1 LQLPFDP
8 WRLWESPLKR
18 WYWLVAGAA
27 ALGIIGFVWGYST
40 ARFTAAVR
48 LIRDAAPSA
57 ASAGLEPGRVHQ
69 PEHTMATLLD
79 VMNSPLLLRQVA
91 IGAGRPEAAQDMVA
105 GSKVSSVPGTDLVNV
120 SLRGKDRAQ
129 TVRLANAYAEA
140 AVRRLRE
147 LQSNEAKEAKRS
159 CEQKLAAVDRELESA
174 NQAMINFQQA
184 AGLIDFERETS
195 ARLQRRV
202 DLDAKAEDLRIQLD
216 GLDLQASNLTKE
228 ISEQN
233 PALVSIREAL
243 EQARS
248 RYTEEHPKIKA
259 LRAALASIE
268 ARGAM
273 REPPVNLSLSSSSN
287 SLAGALSLE
296 LIEARTRKSVLGQQ
310 LEAIGALRDGL
321 TGNLQALAEKKL
333 DYARLQSH
341 FQSLKASRDLLS
353 HRLGEAQLLADH
365 PAGYYRIL
373 EPAQAQDIS
382 PLRRLT
388 TAAWFAIGFGLF
400 GMLAAAILVLWPELC
415 DGRIR
420 TEEDL
425 KRVTKLPILATLGD
439 LADMNA
445 QEQEAWAFRTL
456 AAFKG
461 RLNHSSNQALVCG
474 IISSTHG
481 EGRSTWVNLLAQ
493 AARKWGQPV
502 LTISTS
508 AQQQDA
514 QDGDGRTEEA
524 PSRPG
529 CKALTAPAD
538 VTLELMS
545 ASPHSNLHLALPE
558 SVRSLA
564 WREQWRDAF
573 QKWNQHDNLIV
584 FAELPPASAEEGILL
599 SENLSKVVWLAG
611 KDMPTVAD
619 TRSQLE
625 TLKHCR
631 CEVVGAVFNQ
641 ARIPAWR
648 SHLAHLTGVLTLA
661 LGLLS
666 TSLPAQPTNP
676 PAIISAAPTN
686 RPAGSLS
693 VSSPDRL
700 ADWQKR
706 FTLGPGDLLDVS
718 LYEQPDSLRIGLS
731 IGPDGRLSYM
741 QARDVMATGLTVDE
755 LRAKLE
761 EVLAKFHLS
770 PRVVILP
777 TAYNSKRYYVLGNV
791 VQKGVFLLDRPL
803 SIIEAIARAK
813 GFSTLVQ
820 ARNTFLLSDLSRSF
834 LIRKEADGSF
844 KRVDVNF
851 EALFLRGDLSQNQAL
866 APDDYLYFP
875 PLDLPEVYVL
885 GEVRTPGP
893 LTFTPEMTALRTI
906 VARGGFTEKAYRQK
920 VLVIRGSLTQPK
932 TFVVN
937 APAVLRAQAPDFQL
951 EARDIIY
958 VSRKPWSKAE
968 ELLEG
973 AMSDFIRA
981 MVITW
986 TGHNVGP
993 IISEPFV
1000 PNIK

>member
-1 LQLPFDP
+1 
-8 WRLWESPLKR
+8 
-18 WYWLVAGAA
+18 
-27 ALGIIGFVWGYST
+27 
-40 ARFTAAVR
+40 
-48 LIRDAAPSA
+48 
-57 ASAGLEPGRVHQ
+57 
-69 PEHTMATLLD
+69 
-79 VMNSPLLLRQVA
+79 
-91 IGAGRPEAAQDMVA
+91 MV
-105 GSKVSSVPGTDLVNV
+105 S
-120 SLRGKDRAQ
+120 
-129 TVRLANAYAEA
+129 
-140 AVRRLRE
+140 
-147 LQSNEAKEAKRS
+147 
-159 CEQKLAAVDRELESA
+159 
-174 NQAMINFQQA
+174 FQQA

-202 DLDAKAEDLRIQLD
+202 DLDAKAEDIRIQLD
-216 GLDLQASNLTKE
+216 GLDLQVSHLTKE

-248 RYTEEHPKIKA
+248 RYTEEHPRIKA

-268 ARGAM
+268 ARGAAH
-273 REPPVNLSLSSSSN
+273 EPQIDLSLAASSN

-321 TGNLQALAEKKL
+321 TGKLQALAEKRL
-333 DYARLQSH
+333 DYARLESH

-353 HRLGEAQLLADH
+353 RRLGEAQLLANH
-365 PAGYYRIL
+365 PAGDYRIL
-373 EPAQAQDIS
+373 EPAQVQDIS
-382 PLRRLT
+382 PLHRLT
-388 TAAWFAIGFGLF
+388 AATGFAIGFGLL
-400 GMLAAAILVLWPELC
+400 GMLAATLTVLWLELC

-420 TEEDL
+420 TAEDL

-439 LADMNA
+439 LADMNE
-445 QEQEAWAFRTL
+445 QEKEAWAFRTL

-461 RLNHSSNQALVCG
+461 RLNHSPNEALVCG

-508 AQQQDA
+508 AAQPGA
-514 QDGDGRTEEA
+514 QDGAGKTEEA
-524 PSRPG
+524 RSRPG
-529 CKALTAPAD
+529 YKALTAPSD
-538 VTLELMS
+538 VTMELMA
-545 ASPHSNLHLALPE
+545 ASPHADLHLAFPDT
-558 SVRSLA
+558 VRSPA

-573 QKWNQHDNLIV
+573 QQWNQHEKLIV
-584 FAELPPASAEEGILL
+584 FAELPPASVEEGILL

-611 KDMPTVAD
+611 KDMPTVTD

-641 ARIPAWR
+641 ARTPAWR
-648 SHLAHLTGVLTLA
+648 SRLAHLTGALTLA
-661 LGLLS
+661 LALLA

-676 PAIISAAPTN
+676 PAATSAPPTN
-686 RPAGSLS
+686 RPSGSLS

-700 ADWQKR
+700 AAWQKR
-706 FTLGPGDLLDVS
+706 LTLGPSDLLDIS
-718 LYEQPDSLRIGLS
+718 LYEQTDSLRIGLS
-731 IGPDGRLSYM
+731 VGPDGRLSYM
-741 QARDVMATGLTVDE
+741 QARDVMAAGLTVDE

-761 EVLAKFHLS
+761 DVLAKFHLS
-770 PRVVILP
+770 PRVVIIP

-803 SIIEAIARAK
+803 TIIEAIAKAK
-813 GFSTLVQ
+813 GFSTFIQ
-820 ARNTFLLSDLSRSF
+820 ARSTLVLSDLSRSF
-834 LIRKEADGSF
+834 LIRKEADGAF

-851 EALFLRGDLSQNQAL
+851 EALFLRGDLTQNLAL

-875 PLDLPEVYVL
+875 PLDLPEIYVL

-893 LTFTPEMTALRTI
+893 LTFTPEMSALRAI
-906 VARGGFTEKAYRQK
+906 VARGGFTEKAWRRK
-920 VLVIRGSLTQPK
+920 VLIIRGSLTQPK

-937 APAVLRAQAPDFQL
+937 APEVLRAQTPDFQL
-951 EARDIIY
+951 EARDIVF
-958 VSRKPWSKAE
+958 VSRKPWAKAE
-968 ELLEG
+968 EILEG

-981 MVITW
+981 MVIIW

-993 IISEPFV
+993 IITQPFV

>member
-1 LQLPFDP
+1 
-8 WRLWESPLKR
+8 
-18 WYWLVAGAA
+18 LVAGGA
-27 ALGIIGFVWGYST
+27 ALAIIGFAWGFST

-48 LIRDAAPSA
+48 LIRNTAPIASSA
-57 ASAGLEPGRVHQ
+57 PLEPDSVRQ
-69 PEHTMATLLD
+69 AEHTIATLLD
-79 VMNSPLLLRQVA
+79 VLRSPLLLREVA
-91 IGAGRPEAAQDMVA
+91 IAAGMPESAQEIAA
-105 GSKVSSVPGTDLVNV
+105 GSKAVSVSGTDLVNL
-120 SLRGKDRAQ
+120 SLQGKDRAQ
-129 TVRLANAYAEA
+129 TVRLANAYSEA
-140 AVRRLRE
+140 AVRRLQE
-147 LQSNEAKEAKRS
+147 LQSNEAQEAKKS
-159 CEQKLAAVDRELESA
+159 YEQKLAAVDQELESA
-174 NQAMINFQQA
+174 NQALVHFQQA
-184 AGLIDFERETS
+184 AGLIDFESETA

-202 DLDAKAEDLRIQLD
+202 ELDAKAEDLRIQLD
-216 GLDLQASNLTKE
+216 GLDLQARNLTKE

-248 RYTEEHPKIKA
+248 RYTEEHPRIKA
-259 LRAALASIE
+259 LRAALAAIE
-268 ARGAM
+268 ARAATH
-273 REPPVNLSLSSSSN
+273 EPQVGVSLAANSN

-296 LIEARTRKSVLGQQ
+296 LIEARTRQSVLGQQ
-310 LEAIGALRDGL
+310 LAQIGALRDGL
-321 TGNLQALAEKKL
+321 TGKLQALAEKRL
-333 DYARLQSH
+333 EFARLQSR
-341 FQSLKASRDLLS
+341 FQSLKASRDLLAY
-353 HRLGEAQLLADH
+353 RLAEAQLLADH
-365 PAGYYRIL
+365 PAGYFRIL
-373 EPAQAQDIS
+373 EPAQVQDIS
-382 PLRRLT
+382 PSHRLT
-388 TAAWFAIGFGLF
+388 AAIWFAIGFGLF
-400 GMLAAAILVLWPELC
+400 GMFAAAMLVLWLELW

-439 LADMNA
+439 LADMND
-445 QEQEAWAFRTL
+445 QEKEAWAFRTL

-461 RLNHSSNQALVCG
+461 KLNHSPNQALVCG
-474 IISSTHG
+474 IISSKHG

-502 LTISTS
+502 LTVSTS
-508 AQQQDA
+508 AAPAGAEDSAGQ
-514 QDGDGRTEEA
+514 REEA

-538 VTLELMS
+538 FTMELMA
-545 ASPHSNLHLALPE
+545 ASPHSSLHLALPD
-558 SVRSLA
+558 SVRSPA

-573 QKWNQHDNLIV
+573 QKWNQHANLIV
-584 FAELPPASAEEGILL
+584 FAELPPASVEEGILL
-599 SENLSKVVWLAG
+599 SENLSKVIWLAG
-611 KDMPTVAD
+611 KDMPTVTD

-648 SHLAHLTGVLTLA
+648 SRLAHLTGALTLA
-661 LGLLS
+661 LALLS

-676 PAIISAAPTN
+676 PAVTSAPPPN

-706 FTLGPGDLLDVS
+706 LTLGPGDLLDIS
-718 LYEQPDSLRIGLS
+718 LYEQTDSLRVGFA

-741 QARDVMATGLTVDE
+741 QARDVMAAGLTVDE

-761 EVLAKFHLS
+761 EVLAKYLLS
-770 PRVVILP
+770 PRVVIIP
-777 TAYNSKRYYVLGNV
+777 TAYHSKRYYVLGNV

-803 SIIEAIARAK
+803 TIIEAIAKAK
-813 GFSTLVQ
+813 GFATLVQ

-851 EALFLRGDLSQNQAL
+851 EALFLRGDLGQNQAL

-893 LTFTPEMTALRTI
+893 LMFTPEMTAMRAI
-906 VARGGFTEKAYRQK
+906 VAHGGFTEKAYRRK

-932 TFVVN
+932 TFIVN
-937 APAVLRAQAPDFQL
+937 APEVLRAQAPDFLL
-951 EARDIIY
+951 EARDIVY
-958 VSRKPWSKAE
+958 VSRKPWAKAE
-968 ELLEG
+968 ELLQG

-993 IISEPFV
+993 IIGEPFV